1 MRTSLALRAFSYF
14 ALLAAGYIL
23 SGIPVIGQEKIKE
36 KDKSFAKH
44 YKEKGFCSG
53 ESWNSSDR
61 VSFKEA
67 REVTIPASGS
77 INVDSGRNGGISV
90 KGENRSD
97 ILVRACV
104 NGWANSEEAAKA
116 LVAGVRIDTAGGT
129 IKADSASDENWS
141 VSFEVLV
148 PRSTNLSLK
157 AHNGGISIK
166 SVEGN
171 IEFETTNGGVNVADL
186 AGSVKGRT
194 TNGGVNVA
202 LTGSAW
208 RGSGLEVITTNG
220 GVNLTVPE
228 TYAANFETGT
238 TNGGFKSDVAALNV
252 EEENN
257 VGGTDN
263 WPRSKRVRASMNG
276 GGADI
281 RVVTTNGGIR
291 IGALRNE

>member
-1 MRTSLALRAFSYF
+1 MKTRPALRIFSFFAF
-14 ALLAAGYIL
+14 LAVGYIL

-36 KDKSFAKH
+36 KDKSYAKQ
-44 YKEKGFCSG
+44 YKDKAFCSG
-53 ESWNSSDR
+53 DNWDNGDR
-61 VSFKEA
+61 ISFKEA
-67 REVTIPASGS
+67 REMTIPASGS

-97 ILVRACV
+97 VLVRACV

-116 LVAGVRIDTAGGT
+116 LVAGVRIDTSGGT
-129 IKADSASDENWS
+129 IKADSANDENWS

-148 PRSTNLSLK
+148 PRNTSLSLK

-202 LTGSAW
+202 LTGNAW
-208 RGSGLEVITTNG
+208 RGSGLDVITTNG
-220 GVNLTVPE
+220 GVNLSVPE

-238 TNGGFKSDVAALNV
+238 TNGGFRSDVAALNV

-257 VGGTDN
+257 LGRTDDSV
-263 WPRSKRVRASMNG
+263 RSKRVRASMNG
-276 GGADI
+276 GGANI